1 MSEYYQ
7 ATGLWK
13 NSLGSRS
20 TGYSDH
26 MDTLR
31 GAYHDFRRKAFV
43 LTDQIAKAL
52 PALTIHDGTH
62 LDALWETADLIAGP
76 SYPINPLEGFVLG
89 GAILLH
95 DAALCFE
102 AYEGGRAKLRNS
114 TEWRDSFAAIRE
126 RSPNIETSSAQ
137 DEADFAALRLLHA
150 SRAKELAEATWTSTD
165 GEKIFLIENSDLRNR
180 YGPLI
185 GKIAA
190 SHHWPIEE
198 LSGLG
203 EQFNAPGHF
212 PREWRVDPVKIACL
226 LRCADAAHLDSRR
239 APDFL
244 MALTR
249 REGIS
254 SHHWIAQ
261 NWLARVDVSQLNGE
275 NDTIVFTSNQD
286 FSKKHTQ
293 AWWVAYDAIT
303 LVQAEITASNKL
315 LEARSI
321 IGSPK
326 FAINKVKGVSSP
338 EDMSVYVRA
347 RGWEPC
353 SAKIHVGN
361 LQKLVNDLG
370 GKQLYGET
378 DQLGIALREL
388 IQNSR
393 DALAA
398 RRIVDPTHNGMIN
411 IQLSKD
417 DDGAW
422 SIEVVDNGVGMS
434 ERVLTGPLLDFGSS
448 FWVSSLV
455 QDEFPGLRSSS
466 FRSVGRFGIGFYAVF
481 MVAESVAVSTRRWDA
496 ALSQIVTLEFE
507 NGLTL
512 RPTRTRGRPGDFP
525 SSASTC
531 VKLKLRKGNL
541 ENGMVTIL
549 SNRMGEPNF
558 LVALEDY
565 VSALVC
571 GLDVGVSFKG
581 PNDDRFKIVHSPVN
595 SLKAKN
601 IAEDWLIRTSF
612 QKYQPNKVSKDDI
625 SKIVER
631 LRFVDPDQPH
641 HGFAALSTRADNATN
656 FLSSRTVGG
665 LLTSVHGRGDDQ
677 FFGFLDFPARSA
689 KREAEQ
695 NPVIPHNL
703 LEAWVNDQLALLE
716 EQGMTDADRLLLT
729 SHLCELKIDPAPVF
743 RVLVLRGQ
751 TLSVLTLSQLFDAVV
766 EKGLVIFKAPFMDH
780 IDTYVHLQSYKDFP
794 VFRPFRNSAF
804 LSLTRD
810 ASGPKNPYSLLG
822 CLHRE
827 AVKRGYEITFNQT
840 GDVVSS
846 VIGNCEVLILT
857 ASSNASNTQS

>member
-20 TGYSDH
+20 TGHSDH

-31 GAYHDFRRKAFV
+31 SAYQDFRRKAFV

-102 AYEGGRAKLRNS
+102 AYEGGKTKLRNS
-114 TEWRDSFAAIRE
+114 TEWRDSFAAIQE
-126 RSPNIETSSAQ
+126 RSPTLETSSAQ

-150 SRAKELAEATWTSTD
+150 SRAKELAETAWISAD
-165 GEKIFLIENSDLRNR
+165 GNKIFLIENSDLRNR

-261 NWLARVDVSQLNGE
+261 NWLARADVSQLNDE
-275 NDTIVFTSNQD
+275 DDTIVFTSNRD
-286 FSKKHTQ
+286 FSKEHTQ

-303 LVQAEITASNKL
+303 LVQAEIVASNKL
-315 LEARSI
+315 LEARTI

-326 FAINKVKGVSSP
+326 FAINKVKGTNSP

-347 RGWEPC
+347 SGWEPC

-398 RRIVDPTHNGMIN
+398 RRIVDQTHNGLIN
-411 IQLSKD
+411 IQLSED
-417 DDGAW
+417 NDGAW
-422 SIEVVDNGVGMS
+422 SIEVVDTGVGMS

-455 QDEFPGLRSSS
+455 QDEFPGLRSSA

-481 MVAESVAVSTRRWDA
+481 MVAESVTVSSRRWDA
-496 ALSQIVTLEFE
+496 ALSQIVTLEFQ

-512 RPTRTRGRPGDFP
+512 RPTRTRGRPENFP
-525 SSASTC
+525 TSASTS
-531 VKLKLRKGNL
+531 VKLKLKAENV
-541 ENGMVTIL
+541 ENGMVLIRR
-549 SNRMGEPNF
+549 NRIGEQNF

-581 PNDDRFKIVHSPVN
+581 PNDDRFKIVHTPVS

-601 IAEDWLIRTSF
+601 IAADWLARMSF
-612 QKYQPNKVSKDDI
+612 QKYHPNTVSSDDLL
-625 SKIVER
+625 KIVER
-631 LRFVDPDQPH
+631 LRFVDPDHPEY
-641 HGFAALSTRADNATN
+641 GFAALSTRVDHATT

-665 LLTSVHGRGDDQ
+665 LSTSVHGRGDDQ

-695 NPVIPHNL
+695 NPVIPQNL
-703 LEAWVNDQLALLE
+703 LEAWVNEQLALLE
-716 EQGMTDADRLLLT
+716 KEGITDIHKLVLT
-729 SHLCELKIDPAPVF
+729 SHLCELKTDPAPVF
-743 RVLVLRGQ
+743 RALILRGQ
-751 TLSVLTLSQLFDAVV
+751 TLSVLTLSQLLDAVV
-766 EKGLVIFKAPFMDH
+766 DTGLAIFKAGFMDH
-780 IDTYVHLQSYKDFP
+780 IDTYVQQQPYKHYP
-794 VFRPFRNSAF
+794 VFRPFRNGAF
-804 LSLTRD
+804 LSLERD
-810 ASGPKNPYSLLG
+810 ASGPTNPNSLLG
-822 CLHRE
+822 CLYRE
-827 AVKRGYEITFNQT
+827 AAKRGYEITVNQT
-840 GDVVSS
+840 GDIVSS
-846 VIGNCEVLILT
+846 VLGNCEVLILT
-857 ASSNASNTQS
+857 ASSRVPDTQS